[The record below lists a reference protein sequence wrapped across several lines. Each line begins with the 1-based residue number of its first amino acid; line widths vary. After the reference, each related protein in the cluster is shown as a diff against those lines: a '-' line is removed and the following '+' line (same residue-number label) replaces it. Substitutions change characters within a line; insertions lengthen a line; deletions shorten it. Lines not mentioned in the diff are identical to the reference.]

1 MMLIH
6 LNVEHFKVP
15 LLCIWCDF
23 TTLNDTT
30 LQSHVRTKHEYKKK
44 PCSFEGCHFASIEVN
59 KLQRHIEDH
68 QKKKHDPNKV
78 NVYREFRNIKNCP
91 CVCVTSDLIVFC
103 RTFSDAPGA
112 N

>member
-1 MMLIH
+1 MSKKSLGMMLIH

-59 KLQRHIEDH
+59 RLQRHIEDH

-78 NVYREFRNIKNCP
+78 NTALVRN
-91 CVCVTSDLIVFC
+91 
-103 RTFSDAPGA
+103 
-112 N
+112 